1 MIFNYEEITPQVRR
15 PIIPVLLKTET
26 TFIIY
31 RALIDSGADYCIFSI
46 DLAYLLGITL
56 SPKDK
61 VSFTGVG
68 KEKVEGFWGEVEIRI
83 GRVSYKTKAIFAE
96 ISEFG
101 HGILGHKGFFD
112 QFDVKLS
119 YQKQIIEIEHCNS
132 FCKAHMN

>member
-1 MIFNYEEITPQVRR
+1 MIFSYEEITPQVRR
-15 PIIPVLLKTET
+15 PIIPIFIKSET

-56 SPKDK
+56 SSRDN

-68 KEKVEGFWGEVEIRI
+68 KDKVQGFWGEVEIKV
-83 GRVSYKTKAIFAE
+83 GGVSYKIRAIFAE

-119 YQKQIIEIEHCNS
+119 YQKQTIEIEYSGS
-132 FCKAHMN
+132 FRKPHIN